1 MKKSN
6 HLLKRSIFLAF
17 SILMLVVF
25 SFANFKSNTSVAHAA
40 DIQPQISGR
49 TTIAGRSVFI
59 HSPTYSVLYQ
69 RSIFF
74 IDEYDNTLK
83 VYNFDDSISDGKFS
97 ENYLELNELGMI
109 VDVAYS
115 SEYLFILST
124 NENNLLLTQI
134 DLIDFQMNTPF
145 VLEVNSLKYNKLSV
159 FETTDIFLI
168 SLTSNSFVEENI
180 NPLILTINK
189 TLNEIT
195 NYCDVQISETEI
207 LSTIYELIIVETTGT
222 TSNDVYLSIIYD
234 GNIGFFGTT
243 FESLTDN
250 STITISSAS
259 RSYLGD
265 LDDDDNA
272 QNVSIKI
279 SSANTIKV
287 NNETYFL
294 ITYTTSGNSTGEN
307 SKLYKY
313 SIDVSGSSNNE
324 FLKVLDLPA
333 STISEFTMTS
343 NSCIVSS
350 SKDSQS
356 IQCVELK
363 YDTEQNQPTHNILA
377 PIVNPTVDI
386 VYKNIEEF
394 EYVTANKPTVLLST
408 PWESESNSTCPI
420 NPTFETRDLIVIGYG
435 RISGENI
442 TISDYKYCLYTF
454 NGQNLKGY
462 VKTEDLT
469 AKEVIS
475 VANYE
480 YKKFKV
486 QPNTNLYSLPTTV
499 INDRFTPTLSS
510 QIIATISENSIVEV
524 VDVICRYKSDEKI
537 MLKVKVNNNESLV
550 GYIEYDKI
558 IKPSNPIDFVIT
570 NASIKSNNTKIYESA
585 DSSSAI
591 ICTLDKGYR
600 IRINGSR
607 DTKSGYTS
615 VTFNDE
621 YGNEITGYILTDS
634 LGSDSWTTMQ
644 IIGCVLIAINIGL
657 LILILRFKHN
667 SIGNGGAKYIDN
679 ENKQPKTKIV
689 KK

>member
-6 HLLKRSIFLAF
+6 HLLKRNSFLAF
-17 SILMLVVF
+17 SILMLVMF
-25 SFANFKSNTSVAHAA
+25 MFTNFKSNISITHAA
-40 DIQPQISGR
+40 DVQPQISGR
-49 TTIAGRSVFI
+49 TTSSDHSIFI

-69 RSIFF
+69 RSVFF
-74 IDEYDNTLK
+74 IDEYDRTLK
-83 VYNFDDSISDGKFS
+83 VYNFTDSISDGKFS
-97 ENYLELNELGMI
+97 DNYLELNDLGVI
-109 VDVAYS
+109 VDVSYS
-115 SEYLFILST
+115 GEYLFILST
-124 NENNLLLTQI
+124 SENQLLLTQI
-134 DLIDFQMNTPF
+134 DLLNFQMNTPII
-145 VLEVNSLKYNKLSV
+145 LEVNSLKYNKLSV
-159 FETTDIFLI
+159 FETNDIFLI
-168 SLTSNSFVEENI
+168 SLTSNSLGEENV
-180 NPLILTINK
+180 NPLILTMDK

-272 QNVSIKI
+272 QNVFIEI

-324 FLKVLDLPA
+324 FSKILDLPA

-350 SKDSQS
+350 SKRSQS

-386 VYKNIEEF
+386 VYYNLDKF
-394 EYVTANKPTVLLST
+394 EYVTANKPTALLST
-408 PWESESNSTCPI
+408 PWESEANSTCFI

-435 RISGENI
+435 LNSGENSKI
-442 TISDYKYCLYTF
+442 EDYKYCLYTF

-462 VKTEDLT
+462 VKAEDLT
-469 AKEVIS
+469 PKSVIS
-475 VANYE
+475 VNNYE

-486 QPNTNLYSLPTTV
+486 QPNTKLYSLPTTV
-499 INDRFTPTLSS
+499 INDNITPTLYSEVK
-510 QIIATISENSIVEV
+510 ATISENSIVEV
-524 VDVICRYKSDEKI
+524 IDVICKYKSDEKI
-537 MLKVKVNNNESLV
+537 MLKVRVNNNKDLE

-558 IKPSNPIDFVIT
+558 IKPSEAVDFVIT

-585 DSSSAI
+585 NSSSAI

-621 YGNEITGYILTDS
+621 YGNEVNGYILTDS
-634 LGSDSWTTMQ
+634 IGSDSWTTMQ

-657 LILILRFKHN
+657 LILIIRFKHN
-667 SIGNGGAKYIDN
+667 SIGNGGSKYIDN
-679 ENKQPKTKIV
+679 ENKPSKAKTA

>member
-6 HLLKRSIFLAF
+6 HLLKRNSFLAF
-17 SILMLVVF
+17 SILMLVMF
-25 SFANFKSNTSVAHAA
+25 MFTNFKSNISITHAA
-40 DIQPQISGR
+40 DVQPQISGR
-49 TTIAGRSVFI
+49 TTSSDHSIFI

-69 RSIFF
+69 RSVFF
-74 IDEYDNTLK
+74 IDEYDRTLK
-83 VYNFDDSISDGKFS
+83 VYNFTDSISDGKFS
-97 ENYLELNELGMI
+97 DNYLELNDLGVI
-109 VDVAYS
+109 VDVSYS
-115 SEYLFILST
+115 GEYLFILST
-124 NENNLLLTQI
+124 SENQLLLTQI
-134 DLIDFQMNTPF
+134 NLLNFQMNTPII
-145 VLEVNSLKYNKLSV
+145 LEVNSLKYNKLSV
-159 FETTDIFLI
+159 FETSDIFLI
-168 SLTSNSFVEENI
+168 SLTSNSLGEENV
-180 NPLILTINK
+180 NPLILTMDK

-195 NYCDVQISETEI
+195 NYCDVQITETEI

-272 QNVSIKI
+272 QNVFIEI

-324 FLKVLDLPA
+324 FSKILDLPA

-350 SKDSQS
+350 SKRSQS

-386 VYKNIEEF
+386 VYYNLDKF
-394 EYVTANKPTVLLST
+394 EYVTANKPTALLST
-408 PWESESNSTCPI
+408 PWESEANSTCFI

-435 RISGENI
+435 LNSGENAKI
-442 TISDYKYCLYTF
+442 EDYKYCLYTF

-469 AKEVIS
+469 PKSVIS
-475 VANYE
+475 VNNYE

-486 QPNTNLYSLPTTV
+486 QPNTKLYSLPTTV
-499 INDRFTPTLSS
+499 INDNITPTLYSEVK
-510 QIIATISENSIVEV
+510 ATISENSIVEV
-524 VDVICRYKSDEKI
+524 IDVICKYKSDEKI
-537 MLKVKVNNNESLV
+537 MLKVRVNNNKDLE

-558 IKPSNPIDFVIT
+558 IKPSEAVDFVIT

-585 DSSSAI
+585 NSSSAI

-607 DTKSGYTS
+607 DTKTGYTS

-621 YGNEITGYILTDS
+621 YGNEINGYILTDS
-634 LGSDSWTTMQ
+634 IGSDSWTTMQ

-657 LILILRFKHN
+657 LILIIRFKHN
-667 SIGNGGAKYIDN
+667 SIGNGGSKYIDS
-679 ENKQPKTKIV
+679 ENKPVKNKTTNK
-689 KK
+689 